1 MDLDEARS
9 YVRSNHRA
17 VVAVLKPDG
26 TPAMS
31 PVAAAVDEAGRV
43 VISTRQTAYK
53 VRHLRRDPRVFV
65 CVVPD
70 AWYGQW
76 VQLAGEAEILDL
88 PEAME
93 PLVDYYRQVAGEH
106 PDWDD
111 YRAAMTREQRCLLRI
126 TLTRAGP
133 DREG

>member
-111 YRAAMTREQRCLLRI
+111 YRAAMVREQRVVIAI
-126 TLTRAGP
+126 TPTAAGP
-133 DREG
+133 DRAG